1 MEIFDEELISGAGG
15 GGKGGNN
22 RTPENAEDNLN
33 STATA
38 KILDVISEGEIAGFA
53 TPLEKGFAFGTTNYG
68 IEGQKDLFF
77 NRTPLRK
84 LNAPINRLGANQYNF
99 TKDKLFI
106 ETKNG
111 EGSQAVIKGFSK
123 IRSAVTAFPNDDLT
137 NANDFKTLTFTDTDA
152 ARVSQ
157 VVVIVGIPSLF
168 AAYNNGDVRG
178 LSLRYVISRAISN
191 IDGGNF
197 ATPPGMSILV
207 KGRTNDLYQRQHT
220 IDIPNASN
228 TDARTISIKVLKF
241 NGLHDDPNIMQQG
254 NSVRFMSVI
263 KVIDDRRSYNNTAL
277 VGLKIDAEN
286 FSSVPKRTYLVKG
299 IKVRI
304 PSGVSVDI
312 KTGRIVY
319 PTNYVF
325 NGAMQAAQFCAC
337 PVFVLYDI
345 LTNSR
350 YGFGDQVLTPAEK
363 ASGGFSSGNAKNID
377 LFSFVEASKYANT
390 LVSDR
395 RTNAVSISG
404 TYSQSNTSTITIT
417 FTANSGLKVR
427 DVVTCDFTSGNATD
441 LVNVRITKVTQNKT
455 VIEVQGSNE
464 ITTTGNVTVTK
475 GSTEPRFSFNGV
487 INKQEDAFKL
497 LNKVASV
504 FRGAVYYSEGKI
516 KLTCDKPADPVYLFN
531 RSNVTAEGF
540 SYEGTDVKTRSNCV
554 IVKFF
559 NNITQQIDYVQ
570 HPLASSLSTD
580 PFVKNYGL
588 NKRQVDAFGCT
599 SGGQAS
605 RLARFIYYSENFL
618 TETCSFVTS
627 SDAGVMV
634 TPGMIISISDPVRSG
649 TRLAGR
655 ITAGGSA
662 TTTTQVTVDSTSG
675 ISFSSGDKLSIIL
688 PNGTMETRNVSSIS
702 GNIITVSSAFSLSP
716 NPNSVWLYEKTTV
729 EPTTWRVLSIQ
740 QGENL
745 EYAITAITYNSSLYN
760 TIEGGTDVEAKDIT
774 QLDEKVDAPSPVTVI
789 ESLYKHVPNSNAFAT
804 NDANIRVQLRISW
817 PSVDGAVKYKVV
829 YTKGANTTTNSN
841 FPTNASQ
848 DNPVDVIVRR
858 NELELRNV
866 DAGSV
871 YDFEVQSI
879 NAGGLLSASP
889 TTASHLVVGK
899 SAPPSDVGSLTSTID
914 PNDGVGLNW
923 VPIVAV
929 APNFADLDLAGY
941 EVRKGTIWNNGTHP
955 ETGASGTGIRVQAT
969 SLFLPVEFVKT
980 TSTFMVKAYDTS
992 GNFSTNASSTTVTIS
1007 TPGAIQSPVTT
1018 SENGLVKIRWTAPA
1032 ATYKIKNY
1040 KIVFDD
1046 GSTKT
1051 IFADSTE
1058 FQTPASWTGSNR
1070 IFGIRAVDVAGNEG
1084 TNTEITVTLTEPA
1097 APTNL
1102 THSFTTDSV
1111 VLKWTEAA
1119 SSGALQPPVIG
1130 YRIYRNNNFSSSI
1143 AQTRGTEFT
1152 LVVNSTNFP
1161 NVSGTA
1167 QASYQVA
1174 AVYADPA
1181 FPTTGKPSS
1190 SRATRTISI
1199 GVAPAPTASFSFE
1212 LDFAKITWNEVNGD
1226 LPTIRYGIF
1235 TQNGGTQIGVVDS
1248 EEFILK
1254 ANFDVKELQIKAFSA
1269 AYIKAAGDVSS
1280 RDLFIGA
1287 GSSFNVTRSNLGT
1300 PTNGSFVLGNEGG
1313 LGFVTTKWT
1322 TPTINSA
1329 NNLDFKDFKIIRS
1342 SSSTFA
1348 GVNTGNT
1355 ELSVIQDTESFKEEV
1370 SWTVTGQNDSITKYY
1385 YIIPRDLLSN
1395 EGTALKIEVEIFRPL
1410 KVPDSGTCEVIDN
1423 NVLLRWGEPTVNAA
1437 NQLKI
1442 DHYEIKKHIGSGA
1455 SSQVWSTGSPIGKGT
1470 GKTITDSRF
1479 SVIFE
1484 TTADTYTYL
1493 IKAVDTAGNESKDTP
1508 IFFKSLVVSQL
1519 PDFVL
1524 NADYDSVFST
1534 SGTGLTSPSEV
1545 DSVAFTNCLKV
1556 FDVAL
1561 NKNVLYLPVLTNS
1574 SGVGTQTWSQHFIGT
1589 GSSSSPQF
1597 ANITA
1602 AINAGFTDYL
1612 EPAPIGTSGQGEYQE
1627 VFDYGTNL
1635 ASSKVSTLAT
1645 FANQGSG
1652 TVNQSQRLDLASGG
1666 SGGTFSNGTESNS
1679 NSAQRFGTAFQRVRY
1694 KTRAISVAGSLTKI
1708 TNLNLKIDVKIKND
1722 TGTGTANASDSGGT
1736 TVNFNVTF
1744 VDVQGIAV
1752 TPNTTSAV
1760 IAVVDFQD
1768 VPNPTS
1774 FKVLLYNTSGVRV
1787 SGNFTWQCRGT

>member
-1 MEIFDEELISGAGG
+1 MEIFEEDLISGAGG
-15 GGKGGNN
+15 GGGKGGSSR

-33 STATA
+33 SKANA

-53 TPLEKGFAFGTTNYG
+53 TPLEEGLAFGTTEYG
-68 IEGQKDLFF
+68 TSGQKDMFF
-77 NRTPLRK
+77 NNTPL
-84 LNAPINRLGANQYNF
+84 LQATASNSPSASDYNF
-99 TKDKLFI
+99 NVESLDIT
-106 ETKNG
+106 TRNG
-111 EGSQAVIKGFSK
+111 TSGQAVINGFSTV
-123 IRSAVTAFPNDDLT
+123 RSVVSAYPSVDLT
-137 NANDFKTLTFTDTDA
+137 NAGEFRTLTFTDTDA

-157 VVVIVGIPSLF
+157 VVIIVGIPSLF
-168 AAYNNGDVRG
+168 ATYNNGDVRG
-178 LSLRYVISRAISN
+178 LSLRYVISRN
-191 IDGGNF
+191 IDGGTF
-197 ATPPGMSILV
+197 VTPPGMSVLV
-207 KGRTNDLYQRQHT
+207 KGRTNDLYQISKT

-228 TDARTISIKVLKF
+228 TNARTIGIKVEKF
-241 NGLHDDPNIMQQG
+241 NGLHDDPNIIQQG
-254 NSVRFMSVI
+254 NSIRFMSII
-263 KVIDDRRSYNNTAL
+263 KVVNQNRTYPNSAL

-299 IKVRI
+299 IKIRI
-304 PSGVSVDI
+304 PGAGANNSGTPSVDI
-312 KTGRIVY
+312 NTGRIIY

-325 NGAMQAAQFCAC
+325 NGTMQAAQFCAC

-345 LTNSR
+345 LTSKR
-350 YGFGDQVLTPAEK
+350 YGFGDQILTPAEK
-363 ASGGFSSGNAKNID
+363 ATFNGNAQNID

-395 RTNAVSISG
+395 RTNPASISG
-404 TYSQSNTSTITIT
+404 TYVQTGTKVVIT
-417 FTANSGLKVR
+417 FATNSGLQKNDR
-427 DVVTCDFTSGNATD
+427 VTLDYTSGSATD
-441 LVNVRITKVTQNKT
+441 ANSRIVRVKQNKT
-455 VIEVQGSNE
+455 VIEIGAGNSQS
-464 ITTTGNVTVTK
+464 TSGNVTVTK
-475 GSTEPRFSFNGV
+475 GNTEPRFSFNGV
-487 INKQEDAFKL
+487 INRQEDAFKL
-497 LNKVASV
+497 INKVASV
-504 FRGAVYYSEGKI
+504 FRGAVYFSEGKI
-516 KLTCDKPADPVYLFN
+516 KITQDRPADPVYLFN
-531 RSNVTAEGF
+531 RSNVTQEGF
-540 SYEGTDVKTRSNCV
+540 SYEGSDVKTRSNCV

-559 NNITQQIDYVQ
+559 NNVTQQIDYVQ
-570 HPLASSLSTD
+570 HPLASNLDTD
-580 PFVKNYGL
+580 PFVTKYGL
-588 NKRQVDAFGCT
+588 NKKQIDAFGCT
-599 SGGQAS
+599 LGGQAS

-618 TETCSFVTS
+618 TETCTFTTT
-627 SDAGVMV
+627 SDAGVIV
-634 TPGMIISISDPVRSG
+634 KPGMIISISDPVRSG

-675 ISFSSGDKLSIIL
+675 ISFSSGDKFSIIL
-688 PNGTMETRNVSSIS
+688 PDGSMETKDVQGIS
-702 GNIITVSSAFSLSP
+702 GNIITVSSAFSSSP
-716 NPNSVWLYEKTTV
+716 NVNSVWLYEKTTAA
-729 EPTTWRVLSIQ
+729 PSTWRIVTIEQS
-740 QGENL
+740 ENL
-745 EYAITAITYNSSLYN
+745 QYTITAVTYNSSLYN

-774 QLDEKVDAPSPVTVI
+774 NLDEKVDSPSSLTI
-789 ESLYKHVPNSNAFAT
+789 RESLYKHVPNKDAFAT
-804 NDANIRVQLRISW
+804 NNGNIRVQLRVTW
-817 PSVDGAVKYKVV
+817 PTVNGAVKYKVV
-829 YTKGANTTTNSN
+829 YTKGANTTANNN
-841 FPTNASQ
+841 FPTNPSQ

-858 NELELRNV
+858 NEFELRNV
-866 DAGSV
+866 DAGDV

-879 NAGGLLSASP
+879 NAGGLLSAVP
-889 TTASHLVVGK
+889 VTASQQVVGK
-899 SAPPSDVGSLTSTID
+899 SAPPSNVASLSATID

-923 VPIVAV
+923 VPVVAV
-929 APNFADLDLAGY
+929 QSNGFADLDLAGY
-941 EVRKGTIWNNGTHP
+941 EIRKGSDFANGTHP
-955 ETGASGTGIRVQAT
+955 ETGAASSGIRVQAT
-969 SLFLPVEFVKT
+969 NLFIPVEFVKT
-980 TSTFMVKAYDTS
+980 TSTFTVKAYDTS
-992 GNFSTNASSTTVTIS
+992 GNFSTTEASTTVTIS
-1007 TPGAIQSPVTT
+1007 SPSVIQNAVTT
-1018 SENGLVKIRWTAPA
+1018 AENGFIKIRWDAPS
-1032 ATYKIKNY
+1032 TSTFKIKNY
-1040 KIVFDD
+1040 KITFND
-1046 GSTKT
+1046 GSAKT

-1058 FQTPASWTGSNR
+1058 FQTPGAWVGSSR
-1070 IFGIRAVDVAGNEG
+1070 VFTIRAVDIAGNEG
-1084 TNTEITVTLTEPA
+1084 TSSDVTVTIPEPA

-1119 SSGALQPPVIG
+1119 SAGALQPPVIG
-1130 YRIYRNNNFSSSI
+1130 YRIFRNNGTDSI
-1143 AQTRGTEFT
+1143 AQIKGTEFT
-1152 LVVNSTNFP
+1152 LLVNDTNFP

-1181 FPTTGKPSS
+1181 FPTDGRASS
-1190 SRATRTISI
+1190 NQATRTISI
-1199 GVAPAPTASFSFE
+1199 SVASAPTPSFSFE
-1212 LDFAKITWNEVNGD
+1212 LDFVKVVWNEVNGS

-1235 TQNGGTQIGVVDS
+1235 EGSTLLGVADS
-1248 EEFILK
+1248 REFTTK
-1254 ANFDVKELQIKAFSA
+1254 ANFTTKTIQIKAFSA
-1269 AYIKAAGDVSS
+1269 AYINAVGDAAAQA
-1280 RDLFIGA
+1280 LFIGT
-1287 GSSFNVTRSNLGT
+1287 GSNFTITRQNLPA
-1300 PTNGSFVLGNEGG
+1300 PTSGSFVLGNEGG
-1313 LGFVTTKWT
+1313 LGFVTSKWT
-1322 TPTINSA
+1322 PPTVNPA
-1329 NNLDFKDFKIIRS
+1329 NHLDLKDFKIIRS

-1348 GVNTGNT
+1348 GITVGNT

-1370 SWTVTGQNDSITKYY
+1370 SWKVTGQNDSISKYY
-1385 YIIPRDLLSN
+1385 YIVPRDLLGN
-1395 EGTALKIEVEIFRPL
+1395 EGTALKIEVEIFRPG
-1410 KVPDSGTCEVIDN
+1410 KVPVSGTSEVIDN
-1423 NVLLRWGEPTVNAA
+1423 NVLLRWGEPTVNAT

-1442 DHYEIKKHIGSGA
+1442 DHYEIRKHTGSGA
-1455 SSQVWSTGSPIGKGT
+1455 SSQVWSTSSPIGKGS
-1470 GKTITDSRF
+1470 GETITDSRF
-1479 SVIFE
+1479 SVLFE
-1484 TTADTYTYL
+1484 TAAGTFTYL
-1493 IKAVDTAGNESKDTP
+1493 IKAYDTAGNESKDTP
-1508 IFFKSLVVSQL
+1508 IFFVTLAVAQP

-1534 SGTGLTSPSEV
+1534 SGTGLTSPSEI

-1556 FDVAL
+1556 FDIAL

-1574 SGVGTQTWSQHFIGT
+1574 SGVGTQTWQEHFVGT

-1666 SGGTFSNGTESNS
+1666 SGGTFSDGTESNS
-1679 NSAQRFGTAFQRVRY
+1679 NAAQRFGTAFQRVRY